1 MTWLT
6 RRKTILV
13 VLAAVALLG
22 IVGVGGGGWYY
33 AGLIR
38 DGALVVDHTPSEAD
52 LEVAAVEE
60 GRVVLR
66 ATDKAKSDGHWTKD
80 GIWGLEGEDGYARVG
95 AILAIDDQRVVR
107 ELLTGIGT
115 PEAGQT
121 ARLDSFAFTGDPLTA
136 LGLPF
141 VEVSFTS
148 SLGDFPAWF
157 IDGPAETWA
166 IFVHGRGANR
176 EEALRLLPTVVGQG
190 YPSLVITYRNDEE
203 APASPSGFY
212 DFGETEWQDLEG
224 AAEYALDCGAQ
235 SLIVVGYSM
244 GGAIVIN
251 FLYESPL
258 AEHVRGVVLDAP
270 VLSFDALI
278 DYAAR
283 LQGIPRPLA
292 VLGKRVAEFRFDI
305 DWGNRDYLSRADELT
320 DPILLFHGDA
330 DRTVSIETSEALAE
344 ARPDIVTYVRVAGAT
359 HVRSWNMD
367 PEAYEEAV
375 RTFLQR
381 LEDR

>member
-1 MTWLT
+1 M
-6 RRKTILV
+6 
-13 VLAAVALLG
+13 
-22 IVGVGGGGWYY
+22 
-33 AGLIR
+33 
-38 DGALVVDHTPSEAD
+38 
-52 LEVAAVEE
+52 
-60 GRVVLR
+60 
-66 ATDKAKSDGHWTKD
+66 
-80 GIWGLEGEDGYARVG
+80 
-95 AILAIDDQRVVR
+95 
-107 ELLTGIGT
+107 
-115 PEAGQT
+115 
-121 ARLDSFAFTGDPLTA
+121 
-136 LGLPF
+136 
-141 VEVSFTS
+141 
-148 SLGDFPAWF
+148 
-157 IDGPAETWA
+157 
-166 IFVHGRGANR
+166 
-176 EEALRLLPTVVGQG
+176 
-190 YPSLVITYRNDEE
+190 VITYRNDEE

-224 AAEYALDCGAQ
+224 SAEYALDCGAE
-235 SLIVVGYSM
+235 SLILVGYSM
-244 GGAIVIN
+244 GGAIGTN

-283 LQGIPRPLA
+283 LRGIPRPLT
-292 VLGKRVAEFRFDI
+292 VLGKRVAGFRFDI

-330 DRTVSIETSEALAE
+330 DKTVSIETSEALAE

-367 PEAYEEAV
+367 PKAYEEAV

>member
-38 DGALVVDHTPSEAD
+38 DGALV
-52 LEVAAVEE
+52 VAAVEE

-95 AILAIDDQRVVR
+95 AILAIDDQRVVS
-107 ELLTGIGT
+107 ELLAGIGT

-148 SLGDFPAWF
+148 SLGDFPA
-157 IDGPAETWA
+157 
-166 IFVHGRGANR
+166 
-176 EEALRLLPTVVGQG
+176 
-190 YPSLVITYRNDEE
+190 
-203 APASPSGFY
+203 
-212 DFGETEWQDLEG
+212 
-224 AAEYALDCGAQ
+224 
-235 SLIVVGYSM
+235 
-244 GGAIVIN
+244 
-251 FLYESPL
+251 
-258 AEHVRGVVLDAP
+258 
-270 VLSFDALI
+270 
-278 DYAAR
+278 
-283 LQGIPRPLA
+283 
-292 VLGKRVAEFRFDI
+292 
-305 DWGNRDYLSRADELT
+305 
-320 DPILLFHGDA
+320 
-330 DRTVSIETSEALAE
+330 
-344 ARPDIVTYVRVAGAT
+344 
-359 HVRSWNMD
+359 
-367 PEAYEEAV
+367 
-375 RTFLQR
+375 
-381 LEDR
+381 

>member
-13 VLAAVALLG
+13 VLAAVVLLG
-22 IVGVGGGGWYY
+22 IVGGGGGGWYY
-33 AGLIR
+33 AGILR
-38 DGALVVDHTPSEAD
+38 DDALAVDHTPSEPD

-95 AILAIDDQRVVR
+95 TILETDDQQVVR
-107 ELLTGIGT
+107 ELLAGTGT
-115 PEAGQT
+115 PEAGQM

-141 VEVSFTS
+141 AEVSFTS

-166 IFVHGRGANR
+166 IFVHGRSANR

-224 AAEYALDCGAQ
+224 AAE
-235 SLIVVGYSM
+235 SLILVGYSM
-244 GGAIVIN
+244 GGAIVTN

-278 DYAAR
+278 DYGAR
-283 LQGIPRPLA
+283 LRGIPRPLT
-292 VLGKRVAEFRFDI
+292 VLGKRVAGFRFGI
-305 DWGNRDYLSRADELT
+305 DWGNRDYLSRAGELIG
-320 DPILLFHGDA
+320 PILLFHGDA
-330 DRTVSIETSEALAE
+330 DKTVSIETSEALAE

-367 PEAYEEAV
+367 PEAYEDAV
-375 RTFLQR
+375 RAFLQR
-381 LEDR
+381 LERS